1 MGKNWTPIKGVIP
14 PMITPFD
21 EHGEID
27 QRAYIHNLEQWNADK
42 LAGYLVIGSN
52 SETAFLTT
60 EEKLA
65 LVKLAA
71 AYHQPGR
78 HLMAGTGCESTRETI
93 AFTKA
98 CADLGAQS
106 ALVLTPHYYD
116 RVMDSE
122 HLVRFYTQVADRSPL
137 PILIY
142 NVPIF
147 THVNIAPD
155 AIEVLSRHPNIV
167 GMKDSTGNMP
177 QLATFLRVADEDFQ
191 IFVGTASAWY
201 PALCMGVQAGILALA
216 NCLPN
221 ACALVQEAYDQGR
234 LDQAFTLYQALFP
247 VNNAV
252 TDQYGVP
259 GLKYA
264 CDLAGYVGG
273 QVRSPLLPPSDAA
286 KAHIRQVLDE
296 ANVKIQSI
304 KDD

>member
-1 MGKNWTPIKGVIP
+1 MAKNWRPIKGVIP

-21 EHGEID
+21 GRGEID
-27 QRAYIHNLEQWNADK
+27 QRAFIHNLEKWNADK

-52 SETAFLTT
+52 SETAFLNT

-65 LVKLAA
+65 LVKLAVK
-71 AYHQPGR
+71 YHQPER

-93 AFTKA
+93 AFTQA
-98 CADLGAQS
+98 CADLGVHS

-116 RVMDSE
+116 RLMDSD
-122 HLVRFYTQVADRSPL
+122 HLIRFYTQVADRSPI

-142 NVPIF
+142 NVPMF
-147 THVNIAPD
+147 THVNIAAD
-155 AIEVLSRHPNIV
+155 AVEVLSRHPNIV

-177 QLATFLRVADEDFQ
+177 QLATFLRVADKGFQ

-201 PALCMGVQAGILALA
+201 QALCMGLQAGILALA

-221 ACALVQEAYDQGR
+221 ACALVQEAYDLGH
-234 LDQAFTLYQALFP
+234 LDQAFSLYQALFP

-252 TDQYGVP
+252 TAQHGVP

-264 CDLAGYVGG
+264 CELSGYVGG
-273 QVRSPLLPPSDAA
+273 QVRSPLMPPSDAA
-286 KAHIRQVLDE
+286 KAHIRKVLDE
-296 ANVKIQSI
+296 ANTTIQSI
-304 KDD
+304 QG